1 MIWIVSMI
9 FAVIVCGI
17 ALLVGRALRAEAEPG
32 TPESDR
38 ALLIMGAAGVV
49 FVLWVGLHTAVS
61 TVRFVEAGHVLVVY
75 QFGEI
80 VGQRNEGLQFIAPW
94 QNTRTESTQVQR
106 ARFEDINSFSAETQD
121 VFITATLNY
130 SVSPRAVQ
138 GLYREVGPNW
148 FDKLV
153 AARINQFFKEEAVRY
168 QTTEIAPN
176 REQIRIDVRDRLAE
190 DLAQF
195 SIDVQDLL
203 IDDIDFRPEF
213 KQAIEQ
219 KQIATQDALREQERV
234 RQAQFEAE
242 QQVERARGEAESIR
256 IRAEG
261 QAEANRLLAESLT
274 QEVIQFQALDKL
286 ADNIQIALIPSGQ
299 GLIID
304 PATLLQQMT
313 PTNAPQPTSTPAPAP
328 TPTPT
333 PTE

>member
-1 MIWIVSMI
+1 MFWIVSMI
-9 FAVIVCGI
+9 LAVVVCGI
-17 ALLVGRALRAEAEPG
+17 AVLIGRAVRAEAEPG
-32 TPESDR
+32 TPEADR
-38 ALLIMGAAGVV
+38 GLLIVAAAGVV
-49 FVLWVGLHTAVS
+49 FFLWAGLHTAYAS
-61 TVRFVEAGHVLVVY
+61 IRLVEAGHVLVVY

-80 VGQRNEGLQFIAPW
+80 VGQRGEGLQFIAPW
-94 QNTRTESTQVQR
+94 QTTRTESIRIQR
-106 ARFEDINSFSAETQD
+106 ARFENINSFSAETQD
-121 VFITATLNY
+121 VFIIATLNY

-138 GLYREVGPNW
+138 ALYREVGPDW
-148 FDKLV
+148 FEALV
-153 AARINQFFKEEAVRY
+153 PPRINQYFKEEAVKY

-176 REQIRIDVRDRLAE
+176 RENIRIAVRSRLAE

-242 QQVERARGEAESIR
+242 QQIERARGEAESIR

-304 PATLLQQMT
+304 PATLLQQLQGSA
-313 PTNAPQPTSTPAPAP
+313 APSPSSSPAPAP
-328 TPTPT
+328 TPTPAA
-333 PTE
+333 TE